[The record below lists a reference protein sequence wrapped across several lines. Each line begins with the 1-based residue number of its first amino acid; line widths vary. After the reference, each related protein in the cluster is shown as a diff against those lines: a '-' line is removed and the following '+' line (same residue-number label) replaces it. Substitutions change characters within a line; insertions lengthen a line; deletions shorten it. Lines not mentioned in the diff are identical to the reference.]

1 MNDKEI
7 KNNGTEE
14 SGSGISERRIRRLQ
28 RRARRRAARRKD
40 GEKGGTLTRRILRS
54 LPDAQGPRSTKIGF
68 DFDYFAGA
76 LTRIVSAVL
85 SVVLVV
91 YFGYHLVSIFTE
103 SVSTAGVYRITQTET
118 AEGTGWFIR
127 DDKPLGS
134 RSEGYPYPVLAD
146 GSRAGKGEALCR
158 YYAEDKTRV
167 REEIAATDAEIAL
180 LTAAVGA
187 NVVSPGLKQ
196 SFTEAAET
204 YSSFMKSLSL
214 GDYGAAYDTGLSLR
228 GKFAR
233 RLFLSG
239 EGGGL
244 SSELQSLR
252 DKRSSLLSSLGTPL
266 KTITAPHSGYWF
278 SGSDGL
284 ESAFGSDL
292 AATFS
297 EESFNAAKNA
307 TPGEISKSGV
317 FCSSSDWYMAVEFEG
332 DAAGALTP
340 GEEYPLTVTDSGLV
354 IVMKLESRIK
364 TESGMLLLFSSG
376 VYPTGFGWPRHCRIS
391 VPVKEYSGYR
401 VPLSAMSSYEG
412 MTGVYTLNGGYVFFR
427 RTEVLTEGTGYYL
440 VAAYEDVEEGPPA
453 TYEVLR
459 RGGRSVADGYVFV
472 TSFADQY
479 GLERQN
485 SKRPPSDPDSSRGL
499 YEILTLHG
507 DSRGIPVEYGKKY
520 PYYYHLSAL
529 EDIIVSG
536 GDLYHGKVLD

>member
-1 MNDKEI
+1 MSDKDV
-7 KNNGTEE
+7 KNNGADGRE
-14 SGSGISERRIRRLQ
+14 SGISERRIKRLR
-28 RRARRRAARRKD
+28 RRAKRRAARRKD
-40 GEKGGTLTRRILRS
+40 GAQGGTLTTRILRQ
-54 LPDAQGPRSTKIGF
+54 LPETQESRNAKIGF

-103 SVSTAGVYRITQTET
+103 NVSTAGVYRITQTET

-127 DDKPLGS
+127 DDRPLGS

-146 GSRAGKGEALCR
+146 GARAGKGEALCH

-204 YSSFMKSLSL
+204 YSSYMKSLSL
-214 GDYGAAYDTGLSLR
+214 GDYGDAYDAGLDLR
-228 GKFAR
+228 GKLAR

-239 EGGGL
+239 EGGGF
-244 SSELQSLR
+244 STELQALR
-252 DKRSSLLSSLGTPL
+252 EKRSSLLSSLGTPL
-266 KTITAPHSGYWF
+266 KTINATYSGYWF

-284 ESAFGSDL
+284 ESAFGTDL

-307 TPGEISKSGV
+307 VPGEISRSGV
-317 FCSSSDWYMAVEFEG
+317 FCPTSDWYMAVEFQG
-332 DAAGALTP
+332 DAAAALTP
-340 GEEYPLTVTDSGLV
+340 GNEYPLTVIEGGIEIT
-354 IVMKLESRIK
+354 MKLENRIR
-364 TESGMLLLFSSG
+364 TEDGMLLLFSSD
-376 VYPTGFGWPRHCRIS
+376 VFPTGFGWPRNCRIS

-412 MTGVYTLNGGYVFFR
+412 MTGVFTLNGGYVFFR

-440 VAAYEDVEEGPPA
+440 VAAYEDVEEGAPA
-453 TYEVLR
+453 TYEILR
-459 RGGRSVADGYVFV
+459 RGGRGIADGYLFV
-472 TSFADQY
+472 ISFAEQY

-485 SKRPPSDPDSSRGL
+485 SKRPPSDPESSRGL

-507 DSRGIPVEYGKKY
+507 DGRGIPVEYGKKF